1 MLLRSTWLTLCTA
14 LLLRTL
20 ALGQTNSP
28 VAGTLSRAMSEARA
42 NKTDGVSLTPLYQAA
57 NAAPALQALQPYYRD
72 SAYAVRA
79 KAFHLTAGIGRK
91 TTNGTLRQQSVAAL
105 LQGCQDRESGIVGTC
120 SKALQGFAPADFNAS
135 ARQQL
140 GALLVPGA
148 VYLNNLA
155 QLAGYVGEPAYAE
168 ALQNLLLQP
177 KLSKKDKWAV
187 QLALARMGNPE
198 MLARVVAR
206 VKSVPVNDD
215 MVYEAAP
222 ALVYVRQPAS
232 MAYLFEIM
240 MSDNR
245 NCESANPDSD
255 EKILCAYRVLEFIAP
270 VIKDFPLELDE
281 SGDLDVKDYPAALQT
296 ARSWYDGHQN
306 SYTLIK
312 DTF

>member
-1 MLLRSTWLTLCTA
+1 MLRAFKSFPFLCLLMSLHVAAQNQPDVQALIKKMTADLRAGKSTTLNQN
-14 LLLRTL
+14 L
-20 ALGQTNSP
+20 
-28 VAGTLSRAMSEARA
+28 
-42 NKTDGVSLTPLYQAA
+42 LYQAA
-57 NAAPALQALQPYYRD
+57 NAASALQALQPYCRD
-72 SAYAVRA
+72 SAYVVRA
-79 KAFHLTAGIGRK
+79 KAFHLTAGIGQK
-91 TTNGTLRQQSVAAL
+91 TTNSALRQQSVVAL

-140 GALLVPGA
+140 GGLLVPGVA
-148 VYLNNLA
+148 HLNNLV
-155 QLAGYVGEPAYAE
+155 QLAGYVGEPAYE
-168 ALQNLLLQP
+168 GTLQSLLLQP

-198 MLARVVAR
+198 VLARVVAR

-222 ALVYVRQPAS
+222 ALVYVRQPAG

-255 EKILCAYRVLEFIAP
+255 EKILCAYRVLESIAP
-270 VIKDFPLELDE
+270 VIKDFPLKLDE

-296 ARSWYDGHQN
+296 ARSWYNGHQN
-306 SYTLIK
+306 SYALIK